1 MMLAEASMSQTV
13 ERRSK
18 PNFFDIDFEKAPFIA
33 IWEVTRACDLRCVH
47 CRAEAIPNRDPEELT
62 REQGF
67 KLIEELRAFS
77 ETAPPL
83 FVITGGDPLK
93 SPYVYD
99 YIKKADEVGL
109 RVAVTPSAT
118 GLLTREAIHKMKE
131 NGLTRMAISLD
142 GSTAEIHDN
151 FRRQPGSYDHTIRAI
166 KDALAE
172 GITVQINT
180 TISRWNVN
188 DIDNL
193 CELMQKF
200 GLTLWAAFFLV
211 PTGRGEEKDEITPQ
225 QYEEVLAK
233 LYRTAKKA
241 DFDLK
246 TTAAPHYRR
255 VVLQSQRE
263 AGSSADS
270 GAYLRPRSGEGSAE
284 DRKQDAGPPAWVMR
298 PMLPGGWARGDS
310 IGRAARGVND
320 GNGFIFIDHV
330 GEVYPSGFLPLKCGN
345 VKKQSV
351 IDIYRNNVH
360 LKRMRDFSQLKGKCW
375 ACDYRDVCGGA
386 RSRSFAVTGDYMA
399 SEPYCVYVPP
409 ALRHVQGVD
418 WLAPDML
425 IKDVREYLKPED
437 IAQFEKP
444 SS

>member
-1 MMLAEASMSQTV
+1 MAGTT
-13 ERRSK
+13 ERRGK
-18 PNFFDIDFEKAPFIA
+18 PNFFDIDFGKAPFIA

-47 CRAEAIPNRDPEELT
+47 CRAEAIPNRNPEELT

-67 KLIEELRAFS
+67 KLIEDLRSFS

-99 YIKKADEVGL
+99 YIKHADEVGL

-118 GLLTREAIHKMKE
+118 GLLTREAIRKMRE
-131 NGLTRMAISLD
+131 QGLTRMAISLD

-151 FRRQPGSYDHTIRAI
+151 FRRQPGSYAHTIRAI
-166 KDALAE
+166 GDALAE

-180 TISRWNVN
+180 TFSRWNLN
-188 DIDNL
+188 DVDAL
-193 CELMQKF
+193 CALMQKF

-211 PTGRGEEKDEITPQ
+211 PTGRGEEKDELTPE
-225 QYEEVLAK
+225 QYEQVLHK
-233 LYRTAKKA
+233 LYETARKA

-263 AGSSADS
+263 QGSSADS
-270 GAYLRPRSGEGSAE
+270 SAYLKPRKEGGSAD
-284 DRKQDAGPPAWVMR
+284 DRSTEGPPAWVMR
-298 PMLPGGWARGDS
+298 PVKPGGWTRGDA

-320 GNGFIFIDHV
+320 GNGFIFVDHV

-345 VKKQSV
+345 VKTQSIV
-351 IDIYRNNVH
+351 EIYRNNPH
-360 LKRMRDFSQLKGKCW
+360 LVRMRDFSQLKGKCW

-386 RSRSFAVTGDYMA
+386 RSRAYAITGDYMA
-399 SEPYCVYVPP
+399 SEAYCTYIPP
-409 ALRHVQGVD
+409 ALAHVQGVD

-425 IKDVREYLKPED
+425 IKDVREYLK
-437 IAQFEKP
+437 
-444 SS
+444 

>member
-1 MMLAEASMSQTV
+1 MADVKEH
-13 ERRSK
+13 RSK

-62 REQGF
+62 KEQGF
-67 KLIEELRAFS
+67 ALIEELRKFS
-77 ETAPPL
+77 DTAPPL

-93 SPYVYD
+93 SPYTMD
-99 YIKKADEVGL
+99 YIRKADEVGL

-118 GLLTREAIHKMKE
+118 GLLTREAIKEMKE
-131 NGLTRMAISLD
+131 AGCTRMAISLD

-166 KDALAE
+166 KDAQAE
-172 GITVQINT
+172 GLTVQINT

-193 CELMQKF
+193 CELMQSF

-211 PTGRGEEKDEITPQ
+211 PTGRGEETDEITPQ
-225 QYEEVLAK
+225 QYEEVLNK
-233 LYRTAKKA
+233 LYETAKAA

-255 VVLQSQRE
+255 VVLEHQR
-263 AGSSADS
+263 AMGGSADS
-270 GAYLRPRSGEGSAE
+270 GRYLRPRNKEGSPE
-284 DRKQDAGPPAWVMR
+284 DRKEKPEGAPDWVMR

-345 VKKQSV
+345 VKEKSV
-351 IDIYRNNVH
+351 IDIYRNNPH
-360 LKRMRDFSQLKGKCW
+360 LKKMRDFSQLKGKCW

-386 RSRSFAVTGDYMA
+386 RSRSFSITGDYMA

-409 ALRHVQGVD
+409 ALEHVEGVD

-425 IKDVREYLKPED
+425 IKDVREYMKPED
-437 IAQFEKP
+437 IKQFEKP
-444 SS
+444 E

>member
-1 MMLAEASMSQTV
+1 MSQAA

-47 CRAEAIPNRDPEELT
+47 CRAEAIPNRDAEELT

-67 KLIEELRAFS
+67 ALIDELRKFS
-77 ETAPPL
+77 DTAPPL
-83 FVITGGDPLK
+83 FVLTGGDPLK

-99 YIKKADEVGL
+99 YIKHADSVGL

-118 GLLTREAIHKMKE
+118 GLLTRAAIHKMKE
-131 NGLTRMAISLD
+131 HGLTRMAISLD
-142 GSTAEIHDN
+142 GSTPEIHDN
-151 FRRQPGSYDHTIRAI
+151 FRRQPGSYAHTIRAI
-166 KDALAE
+166 SDAVAE

-188 DIDNL
+188 DLDNL
-193 CELMQKF
+193 CALMQKF

-211 PTGRGEEKDEITPQ
+211 PTGRGEESDEISPD
-225 QYEEVLAK
+225 QYEEVLGK
-233 LYRTAKKA
+233 LYATAKAA

-255 VVLQSQRE
+255 VVLQAQRA

-270 GAYLRPRSGEGSAE
+270 GAYLKPRKEGGSAE
-284 DRKQDAGPPAWVMR
+284 DRKTDGPPAWVLRDMK
-298 PMLPGGWARGDS
+298 PGGWAKGDA
-310 IGRAARGVND
+310 IGRASRGVND
-320 GNGFIFIDHV
+320 GNGFIFIDHQ
-330 GEVYPSGFLPLKCGN
+330 GHVYPSGFLPLRCGN
-345 VKKQSV
+345 VKNQSIV
-351 IDIYRNNVH
+351 DIYRNNEH

-386 RSRSFAVTGDYMA
+386 RSRAYAVTGDYLA
-399 SEPYCVYVPP
+399 SEAWCTYVPP
-409 ALRHVQGVD
+409 ALEHVQGVN

-425 IKDVREYLKPED
+425 LADVRKYMNPQD
-437 IAQFEKP
+437 VSRFEKT
-444 SS
+444 

>member
-1 MMLAEASMSQTV
+1 MTETV

-33 IWEVTRACDLRCVH
+33 IWEITRACDLRCVH
-47 CRAEAIPNRDPEELT
+47 CRAEAIPNRDPDELT
-62 REQGF
+62 LEQGF

-83 FVITGGDPLK
+83 FVITGGDPIK
-93 SPYVYD
+93 SPYIYD

-131 NGLTRMAISLD
+131 AGLTRMAISLD

-166 KDALAE
+166 KDAQAE

-180 TISRWNVN
+180 TISRWNMN
-188 DIDNL
+188 DIDAL
-193 CELMQKF
+193 CELMQKL

-211 PTGRGEEKDEITPQ
+211 PTGRGEEKDEISPE
-225 QYEEVLAK
+225 QYEVALRK
-233 LYRTAKKA
+233 LYETAKKA

-255 VVLQSQRE
+255 VVLQAQRE
-263 AGSSADS
+263 AGSSTDSGKYLKPRRADS
-270 GAYLRPRSGEGSAE
+270 KPPEAIAE
-284 DRKQDAGPPAWVMR
+284 AAKSEDGPPAWVMR

-330 GEVYPSGFLPLKCGN
+330 GEVYPSGFLPMKCGN
-345 VKKQSV
+345 VKEKSI
-351 IDIYRNNVH
+351 IDIYRNYPH
-360 LKRMRDFSQLKGKCW
+360 LKRMRDFKQLKGKCF

-386 RSRSFAVTGDYMA
+386 RSRAFAVTGDYMA

-409 ALRHVQGVD
+409 ALEHVEGVD

-425 IKDVREYLKPED
+425 VKDVREYLKPED
-437 IAQFEKP
+437 LKQFE
-444 SS
+444 

>member
-1 MMLAEASMSQTV
+1 MAETS
-13 ERRSK
+13 EHRSK
-18 PNFFDIDFEKAPFIA
+18 PNFFDIDFGKAPFIA

-47 CRAEAIPNRDPEELT
+47 CRAEAIPNRNPDELT

-67 KLIEELRAFS
+67 KLIEDLRAFS

-99 YIKKADEVGL
+99 YIKHADDVGL

-131 NGLTRMAISLD
+131 HGLTRLAISLD

-151 FRRQPGSYDHTIRAI
+151 FRRQPGSYAHTIRAI

-172 GITVQINT
+172 GLTVQINT
-180 TISRWNVN
+180 TISRWNMN

-193 CELMQKF
+193 CELMQKL

-211 PTGRGEEKDEITPQ
+211 PTGRGEETDEISPE
-225 QYEEVLAK
+225 QYEQALHK
-233 LYRTAKKA
+233 LYETARKA

-255 VVLQSQRE
+255 VVLQAQR
-263 AGSSADS
+263 GQGMSGDS
-270 GAYLRPRSGEGSAE
+270 NAYLKPRKEGGSVADRNAE
-284 DRKQDAGPPAWVMR
+284 GPPAWVLR
-298 PMLPGGWARGDS
+298 PMKPGGWSRGDA

-345 VKKQSV
+345 VKSQSIV
-351 IDIYRNNVH
+351 EIYRNNPH
-360 LKRMRDFSQLKGKCW
+360 LVRMRDFSQLKGKCW

-386 RSRSFAVTGDYMA
+386 RSRAFAVTGDYLA
-399 SEPYCVYVPP
+399 SEPYCTYVPP
-409 ALRHVQGVD
+409 ALQHVKGVN

-425 IKDVREYLKPED
+425 IKDVREHIKPEELVR
-437 IAQFEKP
+437 IEKP
-444 SS
+444 E

>member
-1 MMLAEASMSQTV
+1 MADKV
-13 ERRSK
+13 EHRSK

-47 CRAEAIPNRDPEELT
+47 CRAEAIPNRDPDELT
-62 REQGF
+62 KEQGF
-67 KLIEELRAFS
+67 KLIDELRAFS
-77 ETAPPL
+77 DTAPPL
-83 FVITGGDPLK
+83 FVLTGGDPIK
-93 SPYVYD
+93 SPYTMD
-99 YIKKADEVGL
+99 YIKYADSVGL

-118 GLLTREAIHKMKE
+118 GLLTREAIHEMKE

-166 KDALAE
+166 KDAQAE
-172 GITVQINT
+172 GLTVQINT
-180 TISRWNVN
+180 TISRWNMN
-188 DIDNL
+188 DIDAL
-193 CELMQKF
+193 CELMQKL

-211 PTGRGEEKDEITPQ
+211 PTGRGEEKDEISPEE
-225 QYEEVLAK
+225 YEIALNK
-233 LYRTAKKA
+233 LYETAKAA

-255 VVLQSQRE
+255 VVLQHQRE
-263 AGSSADS
+263 AGGSGDSSR
-270 GAYLRPRSGEGSAE
+270 YLRPRSEGGGPE
-284 DRKQDAGPPAWVMR
+284 DRKSDGPPAWVLRDMK
-298 PMLPGGWARGDS
+298 PGGWTRGDS

-345 VKKQSV
+345 VKTQSV
-351 IDIYRNNVH
+351 IDIYRNNPH
-360 LKRMRDFSQLKGKCW
+360 LKKMRDFSQLKGKCW

-386 RSRSFAVTGDYMA
+386 RSRAFAVTGDYMA
-399 SEPYCVYVPP
+399 SEAWCTYVPP
-409 ALRHVQGVD
+409 ALEHVEGVD

-425 IKDVREYLKPED
+425 IKDVREYMKPED
-437 IAQFEKP
+437 IAKIEKP
-444 SS
+444 E

>member
-1 MMLAEASMSQTV
+1 MAKSV
-13 ERRSK
+13 EHRSK

-47 CRAEAIPNRDPEELT
+47 CRAEAIPARDPAELT

-67 KLIEELRAFS
+67 KLIEDLRSFS
-77 ETAPPL
+77 DTAPPL

-93 SPYVYD
+93 SPDTYE
-99 YIKKADEVGL
+99 YIRHADSVGL

-118 GLLTREAIHKMKE
+118 GLLTRDAIHKMKE
-131 NGLTRMAISLD
+131 HGLTRMAISLD

-180 TISRWNVN
+180 TFSRWNLN
-188 DIDNL
+188 DVDAL
-193 CELMQKF
+193 CALMQKF

-211 PTGRGEEKDEITPQ
+211 PTGRGEEKDELTPQ
-225 QYEEVLAK
+225 QYEEVLHK
-233 LYRTAKKA
+233 LYETARKA

-255 VVLQSQRE
+255 VVLQSQRAE
-263 AGSSADS
+263 GSSSDS
-270 GAYLRPRSGEGSAE
+270 GAYLRPRKEGGSEA
-284 DRKQDAGPPAWVMR
+284 DRKTDGPPAWVMR
-298 PMLPGGWARGDS
+298 PMKPGGWSRGDA

-320 GNGFIFIDHV
+320 GNGFIFIDHQ
-330 GEVYPSGFLPLKCGN
+330 GYVYPSGFLPLRCGN
-345 VKKQSV
+345 VKTESIV
-351 IDIYRNNVH
+351 EIYRNNPH
-360 LKRMRDFSQLKGKCW
+360 LKRMRDFRQLKGKCW

-386 RSRSFAVTGDYMA
+386 RSRAFAVTGDYMA
-399 SEPYCVYVPP
+399 SEAWCTYIPP
-409 ALRHVQGVD
+409 ALEHVQGVD

-425 IKDVREYLKPED
+425 VKDVREYLTPEQRK
-437 IAQFEKP
+437 QFE
-444 SS
+444 

>member
-1 MMLAEASMSQTV
+1 MSETK
-13 ERRSK
+13 EHRSK

-47 CRAEAIPNRDPEELT
+47 CRAEAIPNRDSGELT
-62 REQGF
+62 REEGF
-67 KLIEELRAFS
+67 ALIDELRKFS
-77 ETAPPL
+77 DTAPPL

-93 SPYVYD
+93 SPHTLD
-99 YIKKADEVGL
+99 YIKYADSVGL

-118 GLLTREAIHKMKE
+118 GLLTREAIHQMKL

-151 FRRQPGSYDHTIRAI
+151 FRRQPGSYAHTIRAI
-166 KDALAE
+166 KDAQAE

-180 TISRWNVN
+180 TISRWNMN

-193 CELMQKF
+193 CALMLDL

-211 PTGRGEEKDEITPQ
+211 PTGRGEEKDEISPE
-225 QYEEVLAK
+225 QYEVALK
-233 LYRTAKKA
+233 TLYETAKKA

-255 VVLQSQRE
+255 VVLQAQRE

-270 GAYLRPRSGEGSAE
+270 SAYLKPRKEGGSAA
-284 DRKQDAGPPAWVMR
+284 DRKDGAPPEWLLR
-298 PMLPGGWARGDS
+298 PMKPGGWTRGDS
-310 IGRAARGVND
+310 IGRAGRGVND

-345 VKKQSV
+345 VKTQSIV
-351 IDIYRNNVH
+351 DIYRNNPH
-360 LKRMRDFSQLKGKCW
+360 LKRMRDFSQLKGKCGV
-375 ACDYRDVCGGA
+375 CDYRDVCGGA

-399 SEPYCVYVPP
+399 SEPYCTYVPP
-409 ALRHVQGVD
+409 ALEHVEGVN

-425 IKDVREYLKPED
+425 IADVTQHLKPD
-437 IAQFEKP
+437 A
-444 SS
+444 